1 MFSVYVLR
9 SVMTGRFY
17 TGYTSDLSHRIEQHN
32 HGITKSTKHEGPW
45 ELVHQ
50 EHFATRSEAM
60 RRERYLK
67 TGKGREELKRL
78 LVLVE
83 VVSRSAG

>member
-9 SVMTGRFY
+9 SLVTGRLY
-17 TGYTSDLSHRIEQHN
+17 TGYTSDLSHRLAQHN
-32 HGITKSTKHEGPW
+32 HGITKSTQHDGPW
-45 ELVHQ
+45 ELVHT

-67 TGKGREELKRL
+67 TGKGREEIKSL
-78 LVLVE
+78 LILVE
-83 VVSRSAG
+83 DTSPSAG